1 MGVIPPIN
9 GAHYFIYGLFPRYGG
24 YSIRFEIIFREF
36 FGCFPVMGVILTQR
50 SNKYYHVGCFPVM
63 GVILGLPHKINEHN
77 NLTRLEKLE
86 LALLDQHE

>member
-1 MGVIPPIN
+1 MVVSPLW
-9 GAHYFIYGLFPRYGG
+9 GLFYDKDDVNVVCD
-24 YSIRFEIIFREF
+24 
-36 FGCFPVMGVILTQR
+36 GCFPVMGVILTQR